1 MPHSGFLIRGRYR
14 LDSRIAAGGVGQVW
28 RATDLV
34 LQRPVAVK
42 LLRSAYADHP
52 ETLIRFR
59 TEARLAGSLTHPCVA
74 QVYDYGE
81 SVGPY
86 LVMEF
91 VDGPSLAGI
100 LDNGPLDPVR
110 TADIIAQAAAGLE
123 AAHRAGLVHRDVKP
137 ENLLLG
143 PGNQVKITDFG
154 IAHATGSAPLTGSG
168 IVMGTTPYLAPER
181 AIGAPGTPASDL
193 YSLGIVGYECLT
205 GMLPFDGTRTEI
217 MAGHLHRQLPPL
229 PDDAP
234 TGLTDLVRF
243 MTAKEPARRP
253 PSAAAVA
260 EYAGQIRDAM
270 AAGDRDAMAVG
281 RPPRLPATMAASS
294 DGMAVSSVGY
304 PHVKKFRP
312 RKRLGIA
319 AAAVAT
325 AAAAGLAGWLG
336 LLSAPG
342 SHSGALAAPV
352 RSGPT
357 AGSPTSKSVEVN
369 AAELIGQPL
378 NTVLAQLRALGLVPL
393 LEWTR
398 SSLPEG
404 TVTEVIP
411 NGSVTPG
418 STIMVKATYR
428 YSVPPSSGS
437 LPGTVVAR
445 TTSPKTGRPSPS
457 PRGSGSPTPGSSA
470 SSSPSSSASAGSG
483 STGSTGSTSTSTS
496 AGSGS
501 AGSSSGGGLLDLLQ
515 LPGLGIGPLLP

>member
-52 ETLIRFR
+52 ETLTRFR
-59 TEARLAGSLTHPCVA
+59 TEARLAGSLTHPCIA

-100 LDNGPLDPVR
+100 LDNGPLDPIR

-143 PGNQVKITDFG
+143 PANQVKITDFG

-181 AIGAPGTPASDL
+181 AIGAPGTPASDV

-205 GMLPFDGTRTEI
+205 GILPFDGTRTEI

-234 TGLTDLVRF
+234 TGLTDLIRF

-260 EYAGQIRDAM
+260 EYAGHIRDAM
-270 AAGDRDAMAVG
+270 AAGDRDAMAAG
-281 RPPRLPATMAASS
+281 LASRLPATMA
-294 DGMAVSSVGY
+294 VSSAGY
-304 PHVKKFRP
+304 PHVKKFKP

-319 AAAVAT
+319 TGAVAA
-325 AAAAGLAGWLG
+325 AAAAGLAVWLV
-336 LLSAPG
+336 PG
-342 SHSGALAAPV
+342 SPGGHSGALAAPAHSRPV
-352 RSGPT
+352 P
-357 AGSPTSKSVEVN
+357 GSQDPTSKSVEVN

-398 SSLPEG
+398 SSLPEE
-404 TVTEVIP
+404 TVIEVIP

-428 YSVPPSSGS
+428 YSVPPSET
-437 LPGTVVAR
+437 LPGTVAAR
-445 TTSPKTGRPSPS
+445 TTSPATGRPSRS
-457 PRGSGSPTPGSSA
+457 PHSSGSPTPSPSA

-483 STGSTGSTSTSTS
+483 SSASTGSTST
-496 AGSGS
+496 
-501 AGSSSGGGLLDLLQ
+501 GSSSGGGLLDLLQ